1 MSDHNGNN
9 SFFWRGLRDTTPFLV
24 IIVPFGLL
32 FGAISIEAGLKII
45 EVLGFSVL
53 IMAGAAQFT
62 AVALISDNTPTVI
75 VLLTALAVNLR
86 MAMYSAAL
94 VPHLGKAPLSIRT
107 LTAYFI
113 TDQTF
118 ALGVNT
124 YETIP
129 NLTYNQKFRYF
140 VGSFVMIAVPWVTA
154 TFAGIKIGAEI
165 PPEYALD
172 FAVPICFIAL
182 SAPLIRSIPH
192 AVAAFVSVLGSLLF
206 VSVPH
211 SLGILLAAL
220 LAILAAGQVDHWLE
234 RRAR

>member
-1 MSDHNGNN
+1 MSKTNENKR
-9 SFFWRGLRDTTPFLV
+9 FFWKGLRDTTPFLL

-32 FGAISIEAGLKII
+32 FGAISVEAGLKIV
-45 EVLGFSVL
+45 EVLSFSVL

-62 AVALISDNTPTVI
+62 AVALIADNVPTVI
-75 VLLTALAVNLR
+75 VLFTALAVNLR

-94 VPHLGKAPLSIRT
+94 VPHMGNAPTLMRT

-118 ALGVNT
+118 ALSVNK

-129 NLTYNQKFRYF
+129 EMTFAQKFSYF
-140 VGSFVMIAVPWVTA
+140 VGSFVMIALPWISSTL
-154 TFAGIKIGAEI
+154 AGTMIGAQI

-192 AVAAFVSVLGSLLF
+192 AVAAFVSVLGSLVF
-206 VSVPH
+206 VSVPF
-211 SLGILLAAL
+211 SLGIIIAAFI
-220 LAILAAGQVDHWLE
+220 AILAAGQVDYWLE
-234 RRAR
+234 RQAK